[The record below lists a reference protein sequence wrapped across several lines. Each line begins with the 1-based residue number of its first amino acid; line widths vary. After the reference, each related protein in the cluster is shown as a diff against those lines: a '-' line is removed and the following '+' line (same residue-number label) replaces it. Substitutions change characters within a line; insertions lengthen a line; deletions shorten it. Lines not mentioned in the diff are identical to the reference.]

1 MITKVYNLYPNGIE
15 KFGKT
20 IGNNSTIC
28 PKVRANALDMIDR
41 GVSLNLTAK
50 KLKLDAT
57 TISGWIKPVERY

>member
-15 KFGKT
+15 KGRNI

-28 PKVRANALDMIDR
+28 LKIKEEALEMIDR
-41 GVSLNLTAK
+41 GVSLNLTAR

-57 TISGWIKPVERY
+57 TISGWIKPAERY